1 MSNESTGRHQNT
13 GACTP
18 EKVAELVAQGHGRN
32 QIARLLEVPVYRVNK
47 AAHAAGVKFD
57 RSATK
62 AATAARMA
70 DAQAERAEL
79 ADKFRQ
85 VSQTILNVVL
95 NSDPGDLAPDAL
107 RDLLWSAGSAAASD
121 ARYGKL
127 ILEHEMSRITE
138 EHQSEAAE
146 QFAELLNTVRA
157 GFQTLEDTPLE
168 DLEGAEDDDAA
179 EPP

>member
-1 MSNESTGRHQNT
+1 MSNESTGRQPKRV
-13 GACTP
+13 TP
-18 EKVAELVAQGHGRN
+18 AKVKELVEQGHGRN
-32 QIARLLEVPVYRVNK
+32 EIARRLKTNVYQVNK
-47 AAHAAGVKFD
+47 AAHAAGVTFD

-62 AATAARMA
+62 AATAARLA
-70 DAQAERAEL
+70 DAQAERSEL
-79 ADKFRQ
+79 ADQFRQ

-95 NSDPGDLAPDAL
+95 NSDPGDLTPDAL

-127 ILEHEMSRITE
+127 LLDTELSRITE

-146 QFAELLNTVRA
+146 QFGAFLNTVRE
-157 GFQTLEDTPLE
+157 GFQTLEDTPIEELE
-168 DLEGAEDDDAA
+168 DAEDDELPGD